1 MPGYVFG
8 GSATVEPEGFEL
20 ESRSW
25 REPCPKCPAQAFGWR
40 IENNDGGCI
49 NIYRGLRCNPRGHF
63 EGTLP
68 GDP

>member
-20 ESRSW
+20 EDTTW
-25 REPCPKCPAQAFGWR
+25 YEPCPKCPAQAFGWR
-40 IENNDGGCI
+40 YEVAEGSI
-49 NIYRGLRCNPRGHF
+49 NIYRGLRCSTCGHF
-63 EGTLP
+63 EGELP

>member
-8 GSATVEPEGFEL
+8 GSATVEPDGFEL
-20 ESRSW
+20 ETHSW
-25 REPCPKCPAQAFGWR
+25 HEPCPKGTAQAFAWHYEVAEGSL
-40 IENNDGGCI
+40 
-49 NIYRGLRCNPRGHF
+49 NIYRGLRCNACGHF